1 MIYCWKKYLMYLI
14 LYCSLEKMDGTII
27 SSFQS
32 PPKTVCMGQSE
43 NVLRESQAFELLAGD
58 GTSKVKVLSLNY
70 NINHN
75 AWIWQISSLLFAK
88 LYYFQW
94 NSSIFMFFAEK
105 RTLFSINS
113 IRFYVSSRCSLFLD
127 HLDGPKNHGGNLVT
141 LILVAL
147 SG

>member
-14 LYCSLEKMDGTII
+14 LYCSLEKMDGTVI
-27 SSFQS
+27 SSFHS
-32 PPKTVCMGQSE
+32 PPKTVCVGQSE

-75 AWIWQISSLLFAK
+75 TWIWQISSLLFAK

-94 NSSIFMFFAEK
+94 NSSIFVFFAEK

-113 IRFYVSSRCSLFLD
+113 IRFLCFKWMLTLLGSPWRTQKSRRQSCHFDFGS
-127 HLDGPKNHGGNLVT
+127 
-141 LILVAL
+141 A
-147 SG
+147 